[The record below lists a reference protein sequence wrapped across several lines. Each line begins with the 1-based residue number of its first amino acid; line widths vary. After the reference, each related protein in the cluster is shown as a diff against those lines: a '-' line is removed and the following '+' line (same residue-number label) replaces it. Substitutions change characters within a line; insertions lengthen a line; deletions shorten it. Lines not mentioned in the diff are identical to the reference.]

1 MCAADDEVVR
11 RFETE
16 TPRQFKNVVN
26 MKKRKDGIMSSFAHC
41 DIKEISRFPRQL
53 KNIAT
58 EHITQAEASL

>member
-26 MKKRKDGIMSSFAHC
+26 MKKRKDGIMYHLLIVILRKLADSHANL
-41 DIKEISRFPRQL
+41 KTLRQS
-53 KNIAT
+53 T
-58 EHITQAEASL
+58 

>member
-26 MKKRKDGIMSSFAHC
+26 MKKRKVGIMSSFRTSFNHC
-41 DIKEISRFPRQL
+41 DINVINRFPHQL
-53 KNIAT
+53 KNNIAT
-58 EHITQAEASL
+58 T